1 MSNNNNNERQSLGF
15 DSLGAGADDK
25 KKGDSKRKMT
35 AAILEDQ
42 EKQKETYEFL
52 EEDDDFEEFEVNY
65 EGTGVDVPMGGV
77 TGAEDKQLWRTDWD
91 DEEADDNFEQQL
103 RAQLKMANTSNKNA
117 ASLLSK

>member
-1 MSNNNNNERQSLGF
+1 MSNNNDKQSLGF
-15 DSLGAGADDK
+15 DSLGAGAADK
-25 KKGDSKRKMT
+25 TKSDKKRKMT

-65 EGTGVDVPMGGV
+65 EGTGADVAMGGM
-77 TGAEDKQLWRTDWD
+77 TGAEDKQLWRTNWD

-103 RAQLKMANTSNKNA
+103 RAQLKMAGSGPKVSN
-117 ASLLSK
+117 